1 MTNINAIKQK
11 ELGQA
16 PSTKMGK
23 WGCPLLSCETKP
35 IQCTSPQL
43 PTWTRFAL
51 SKENLSISIEIMDAA
66 GPLLPTSPSE
76 ETAQHSPEPGA
87 ARRAERVRKV

>member
-1 MTNINAIKQK
+1 MTNIYAIKQK

-23 WGCPLLSCETKP
+23 WGCPLLSCETKSM
-35 IQCTSPQL
+35 QRTCPQL
-43 PTWTRFAL
+43 PTCTRFAL
-51 SKENLSISIEIMDAA
+51 SKKNLSISIEIMDAA

-87 ARRAERVRKV
+87 TRRAEGVRKV